1 MTKKKT
7 YFGPDLCPLVQNV
20 GSHIFFVK
28 YLDLSVTRYPGQL
41 SSCTI
46 LKKLN
51 DPILRKFRD
60 GRTHGRIDR

>member
-1 MTKKKT
+1 MTKKKLILGLIYARWSKMWGAT
-7 YFGPDLCPLVQNV
+7 
-20 GSHIFFVK
+20 FFCQISG
-28 YLDLSVTRYPGQL
+28 LSVTRYPGQL

-51 DPILRKFRD
+51 DPILRKFLD